1 MKTVS
6 ELLELINQAITTNGS
21 KYDQWFINFSGHV
34 NKISISYYQA
44 GWEMSKEMV
53 FKKDIGSYKI
63 DWDNK
68 PKLPTALHRDMRGFG
83 GIKH

>member
-6 ELLELINQAITTNGS
+6 QLLELINQAIITNGS

-44 GWEMSKEMV
+44 GWEMSKEMGGNADRI
-53 FKKDIGSYKI
+53 DIILNEEGSIQEGYWFI
-63 DWDNK
+63 QNR
-68 PKLPTALHRDMRGFG
+68 LG
-83 GIKH
+83 